1 MMRIS
6 ARWGWLAAAALAVA
20 PAFAQNGEPPSST
33 PEAAVERLLDGLV
46 EVAATRGDEPA
57 QARYDA
63 LLPIIT
69 ATHDLPYI
77 AELTV
82 RREWAGLTDEQR
94 QRFVAAFVRLS
105 VTTYATRFAGLEKGM
120 FVRIEGAPREETR
133 AVVEATLTTGEGEQ
147 IPFEYVLHEVDGGWK
162 IINILADRV
171 SDLALKRAEYRRLL
185 ADGTIEDV
193 IAALER
199 QADDAQR
206 TNR

>member
-1 MMRIS
+1 MMQTRVLL
-6 ARWGWLAAAALAVA
+6 GWLATVA
-20 PAFAQNGEPPSST
+20 IAFAQDGEQPTSST

-46 EVAATRGDEPA
+46 EVAAAHGDA

-63 LLPIIT
+63 LLPIVS

-77 AELTV
+77 AELTL
-82 RREWAGLTDEQR
+82 RREWAGLTDQQR
-94 QRFVAAFVRLS
+94 QRFVDAFVRLS
-105 VTTYATRFAGLEKGM
+105 VMTYATRFAGLEEGM
-120 FVRIEGAPREETR
+120 FVLVDGAPSEEAR
-133 AVVEATLTTGEGEQ
+133 AVVEATLTTGAGEQ

-185 ADGTIEDV
+185 AGGTIEDV